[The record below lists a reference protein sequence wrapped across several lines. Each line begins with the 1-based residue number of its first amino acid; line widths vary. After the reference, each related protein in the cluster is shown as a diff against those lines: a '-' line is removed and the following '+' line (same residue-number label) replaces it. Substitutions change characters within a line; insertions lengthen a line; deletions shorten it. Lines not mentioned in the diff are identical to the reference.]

1 MWWLQVRLPGSPAPA
16 RVKLTLP
23 PVLRAEEDFVFPLI
37 VNMWVILDFDCLWE
51 SVNFHQCNTRK
62 I

>member
-1 MWWLQVRLPGSPAPA
+1 MQVRLPGSPAPA

-51 SVNFHQCNTRK
+51 SVNLH
-62 I
+62 